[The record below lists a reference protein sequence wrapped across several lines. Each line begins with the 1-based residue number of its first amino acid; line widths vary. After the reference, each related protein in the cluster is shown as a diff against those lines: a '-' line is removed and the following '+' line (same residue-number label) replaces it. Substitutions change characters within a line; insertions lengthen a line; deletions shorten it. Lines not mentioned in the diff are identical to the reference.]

1 MEPLSL
7 SSWPSPFIQRMFH
20 HGDVMKIWYFI
31 EDTGHV
37 HGDCVHDCIA
47 SVIKRWHNCSFSF
60 KFFSFF
66 KIFFLLFMYGDV
78 DDCDA
83 VFFCFGD
90 IGCGIHQT
98 SSWGSREISLRE
110 CLHWQTLSPN
120 CNLYFVNILIHFC
133 VMIHLGFFISLKF
146 VKSWNLNYKFFA
158 WFHNWK

>member
-1 MEPLSL
+1 MWWKYDISSKILAMFMATVFMIALHQLSNVD
-7 SSWPSPFIQRMFH
+7 I
-20 HGDVMKIWYFI
+20 
-31 EDTGHV
+31 
-37 HGDCVHDCIA
+37 IA
-47 SVIKRWHNCSFSF
+47 VFLL
-60 KFFSFF
+60 
-66 KIFFLLFMYGDV
+66 IFFLFSRYFFYFLCMEMSMIV
-78 DDCDA
+78 MH
-83 VFFCFGD
+83 FFCFGD

-146 VKSWNLNYKFFA
+146 VKSRNLNYKFFA